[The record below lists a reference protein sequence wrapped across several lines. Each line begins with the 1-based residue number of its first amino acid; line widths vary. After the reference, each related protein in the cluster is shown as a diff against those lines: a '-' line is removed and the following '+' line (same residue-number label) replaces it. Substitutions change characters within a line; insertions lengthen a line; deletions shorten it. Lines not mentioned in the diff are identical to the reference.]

1 MVIIGGRMK
10 TKQEIKERIERLKE
24 RQASFKPHEIWAE
37 TVVNQLESKIQA
49 LKWVLEEGEC

>member
-1 MVIIGGRMK
+1 MK
-10 TKQEIKERIERLKE
+10 TKQEVQQRIERLKE
-24 RQASFKPHEIWAE
+24 RQASFKPHEVWAE